1 MNIEQL
7 KEKAVAHVEKMLT
20 GKCKGGEKWDGDAP
34 MYEGFCGWCGPMAP
48 LNRPA
53 FVKQYGEAFTA
64 MVEKSA
70 AENILGRA
78 MWWQNTKAHG
88 YEEQATANQN
98 ADPSSFK
105 VGDFV
110 WGIMDGMKCDH
121 EDLSRIF
128 RDFIF
133 DEKDGEKLPD
143 PRLCRIIRIEEVADI
158 ERDAETVLN
167 DWKPQENEGGSASD
181 DLTDEQMRLSN
192 YSNLTDEQKRTV
204 YTLAVLI
211 RDKHGKW
218 FMVDPE
224 GYSYPR
230 YVILPKAWKD
240 MFPLTIAEVTAK
252 EEARRKAIDE
262 ALAAEKAKAR
272 AEYDARCAKW
282 EGIMEPVP
290 AGLDE
295 YDTEWRK
302 IGKRNILKMARAA
315 FPWVRFTVAAERGW
329 GHGYVLS
336 WKNGPTVDEVKAAT
350 DFGLFEP
357 WSDTFD
363 GMTDCAGYSHAVFT
377 DFSDKF
383 GGIGNGVEFN
393 REEAETDRNGSPDDP
408 PKAPKPKAEKTAAR
422 ATADGVTVTENT
434 EKNGIEIRF
443 PAMPSEEIRNLCKGA
458 GFRWSKFSKCWWS
471 KMCDRSVA
479 AAEQIVA
486 EWEKEN
492 GKAAA

>member
-1 MNIEQL
+1 MNIEEI
-7 KEKAVAHVEKMLT
+7 KEKAIAHVEKMLT
-20 GKCKGGEKWDGDAP
+20 GKDKGGEKWNGDAP

-53 FVKQYGEAFTA
+53 FVQKFGEELTA
-64 MVEKSA
+64 LIERA
-70 AENILGRA
+70 AAGKIANRA
-78 MWWQNTKAHG
+78 MWWQNSKARG
-88 YEEQATANQN
+88 YEEHATANEGV
-98 ADPSSFK
+98 DPSSFK

-128 RDFIF
+128 RDFIY

-143 PRLCRIIRIEEVADI
+143 PRLCRIIRIEEVDDI
-158 ERDAETVLN
+158 ERDAETILKG
-167 DWKPQENEGGSASD
+167 WKSQENEGGSASD
-181 DLTDEQMRLSN
+181 DLTDEDMKWSN

-230 YVILPKAWKD
+230 YVILPKGWKE
-240 MFPLTIAEVTAK
+240 MYPLTIAQVTAK

-272 AEYDARCAKW
+272 AAYDARCAKW

-302 IGKRNILKMARAA
+302 IGKRNVLKMARAA
-315 FPWVRFTVAAERGW
+315 FPWVRFSVSAERGW

-336 WKNGPTVDEVKAAT
+336 WKNGPTVDEVKAVT

-357 WSDTFD
+357 WCDTFD
-363 GMTDCAGYSHAVFT
+363 GMTDCSGISSAVFT

-383 GGIGNGVEFN
+383 GGIGNGVDFN

-408 PKAPKPKAEKTAAR
+408 PKAPKPKAEKTAA
-422 ATADGVTVTENT
+422 TAPVDGITITENT
-434 EKNGIEIRF
+434 AKNGIEIRF
-443 PAMPSEEIRNLCKGA
+443 PAKPSDTILTSLKANGWRWTRFNGGCWYHRDTPEARETAEKVRFMWNEERI
-458 GFRWSKFSKCWWS
+458 
-471 KMCDRSVA
+471 
-479 AAEQIVA
+479 
-486 EWEKEN
+486 
-492 GKAAA
+492 KAA